1 MELGAMQERLRSSR
15 GRARPAGSR
24 RLDDSLPAPERIALG
39 ADHGGFALKERL
51 KEFLL
56 ESGYEVDDVGT
67 TGPAA
72 VDYPP
77 LARAVAQRVGSGAC
91 SRGIFVDATGLG
103 SCMAANRVRG
113 VRCATCHDERTAKS
127 SRSHNDANML
137 ALGAAIL
144 HPGYARR
151 IVRLWLATAFEG
163 GRHARRVEQIMA
175 PDVERGTSHA

>member
-1 MELGAMQERLRSSR
+1 MQERLRSSR
-15 GRARPAGSR
+15 GRTRPAGSR
-24 RLDDSLPAPERIALG
+24 RLDDTVPAPVRIALG

-56 ESGYEVDDVGT
+56 EGGYDVDDVGT
-67 TGPAA
+67 TSTAP
-72 VDYPP
+72 VDYPQ
-77 LARAVAQRVGSGAC
+77 LARAVAERVASGAC

-103 SCMAANRVRG
+103 SCMTANRVRG
-113 VRCATCHDERTAKS
+113 VRCATCHDERTAAS

-137 ALGAAIL
+137 ALGAAVL

-151 IVRLWLATAFEG
+151 IVRVWLSTAFEG

-175 PDVERGTSHA
+175 SDGERGTSHA